1 MGSLTQEQAVA
12 LPARN
17 HRISLVEAAAHTR
30 RHREAKVHEVK
41 AGAFHKDQV
50 LELLNQAGCVGLRVH
65 LGRNPDGSPTVV
77 LTGID
82 ATDSDLVKGSIL
94 EQWFPCPPICG
105 AANALQG

>member
-1 MGSLTQEQAVA
+1 VA

-17 HRISLVEAAAHTR
+17 HRISLDEAAAHTR
-30 RHREAKVHEVK
+30 RHREAKGHPVT

-65 LGRNPDGSPTVV
+65 LGREADGSPTVV

-82 ATDSDLVKGSIL
+82 QADSDLVKGVML
-94 EQWFPCPPICG
+94 EQWYPCPPFCG
-105 AANALQG
+105 AQNALNS

>member
-1 MGSLTQEQAVA
+1 MA

-17 HRISLVEAAAHTR
+17 HRISLDEAAAHTR
-30 RHREAKVHEVK
+30 RHREAKVHAIT

-65 LGRNPDGSPTVV
+65 LGRNPDASPTVV

-82 ATDSDLVKGSIL
+82 QADSDLVNKAVIL
-94 EQWFPCPPICG
+94 EQWVPCPPFCG
-105 AANALQG
+105 AQNALNG